1 MLGAVSPDSFDTLH
15 SYSNTFQMPFV
26 TPWFPEKV
34 LAPSSGF
41 LDYAISM
48 RPEYHQAIIDTVR
61 YYGWGRI
68 VYLYDSND
76 GKIMVYLLLNYYL
89 FSKNTLCLS
98 FID

>member
-1 MLGAVSPDSFDTLH
+1 
-15 SYSNTFQMPFV
+15 MPFV

-76 GKIMVYLLLNYYL
+76 GNVLIINHYKHIISISDVCSD
-89 FSKNTLCLS
+89 FLS
-98 FID
+98 TFL